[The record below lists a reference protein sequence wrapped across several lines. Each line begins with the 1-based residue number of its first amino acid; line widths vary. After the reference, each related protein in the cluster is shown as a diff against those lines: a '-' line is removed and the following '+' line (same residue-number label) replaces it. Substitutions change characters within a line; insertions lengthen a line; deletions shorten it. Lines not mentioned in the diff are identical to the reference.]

1 MRNFV
6 YASTFLA
13 LSSLFAIPTVVS
25 AQADST
31 TNVVASNWKFT
42 SDTATPATV
51 TVHLNEKTTLRV
63 TSKEGVH
70 SIGSSELGIPQTI
83 LLPGKYVTLTFT
95 PKKVGTYEL
104 HCAMPCGPGH
114 PDMKLI
120 VKVVE

>member
-1 MRNFV
+1 MRNLV
-6 YASTFLA
+6 YAATFLA
-13 LSSLFAIPTVVS
+13 LSSLFAIPTFVR

-31 TNVVASNWKFT
+31 INVVASSGKF
-42 SDTATPATV
+42 TPATTAPGII
-51 TVHLNEKTTLRV
+51 TVHLNETTTLRV

-104 HCAMPCGPGH
+104 HCALPCGPGH

>member
-1 MRNFV
+1 MRNLV
-6 YASTFLA
+6 YAATFLA
-13 LSSLFAIPTVVS
+13 ISSLLAIPTFVN
-25 AQADST
+25 AQTDST

-42 SDTATPATV
+42 AATTEPGTV
-51 TVHLNEKTTLRV
+51 TVHLNQTATLRV

-70 SIGSSELGIPQTI
+70 SIGSSELGIPQTT

-104 HCAMPCGPGH
+104 HCALPCGPGH